1 MVGQMSIVESMSE
14 PERQSWVTF
23 FADGLV
29 FLWFWKMIAPGWSL
43 NSINFSPSET
53 GELFLKLIVITIV
66 YHAVIGAAF
75 AFRRRQNEVDRDER
89 DLEIQSFGS
98 RVGYSALHIGV
109 GLVIV
114 GILISYVIGEEFTG
128 SLNFDTPVEI
138 LFSLV
143 FISYVADL
151 LRHGVIIARYRFV

>member
-1 MVGQMSIVESMSE
+1 MSIIADMSE

-23 FADGLV
+23 LADGLV
-29 FLWFWKMIAPGWSL
+29 FLWFWRKIAPGWSL
-43 NSINFSPSET
+43 SPMNFSPSET
-53 GELFLKLIVITIV
+53 GELFLKLIIV
-66 YHAVIGAAF
+66 AIFYNAVIGAVF
-75 AFRRRQNEVDRDER
+75 AVRRRQNGVDSDER

-98 RVGYSALHIGV
+98 RVGYMALQFGV

-114 GILISYVIGEEFTG
+114 GMLVSYVIGDEFTG